1 MSEEDK
7 GRRRIMLLLY
17 CPSLSNLLQLAVCE
31 DQRIDLGYIA
41 TAFGLDPSTL
51 RINGHFIATGIDF
64 ISSYLTWNS
73 LFSFFSAKRLS
84 TGKYPASDPLI
95 VHGKLSRLGTKR
107 ALDPQDDRSRP
118 EVEDDIVLPSNNKKM
133 READSDI
140 LEKDNNNELSK
151 SISSNRFRCTPMK
164 RTRENDV
171 DEAIVSAPY
180 KKIR

>member
-41 TAFGLDPSTL
+41 TAFGLDPLTL

-95 VHGKLSRLGTKR
+95 VHGKLFRLGTKR
-107 ALDPQDDRSRP
+107 AHDPQDDRSRP

-133 READSDI
+133 READSG
-140 LEKDNNNELSK
+140 
-151 SISSNRFRCTPMK
+151 MK
-164 RTRENDV
+164 QMRQ
-171 DEAIVSAPY
+171 A
-180 KKIR
+180 